1 MACTIN
7 FGMPTQCRDGKSGVR
22 IAYWTPK
29 SNVVAVNVDASGAV
43 STITMAASTYW
54 YTLNLD
60 KENGQ
65 FAEATTNN
73 LPEGTAFAAQ
83 TFTFNYR
90 KLSVTQRHFV
100 QMAAHANGVCFI
112 LRDWNDNYIFMGADN
127 GAFLT
132 GDDTNTG
139 KVFGDN
145 SGSLLTFTANEPYKA
160 YFVNSSVMGTLPIS
174 N

>member
-1 MACTIN
+1 
-7 FGMPTQCRDGKSGVR
+7 MPSQCRDGKSGVR

-29 SNVVAVNVDASGAV
+29 SNIVAMNVDASGSV
-43 STITMAASTYW
+43 SSVTMSASTYF

-65 FAEATTNN
+65 FTQGITNN
-73 LPEGTAFAAQ
+73 LPEGTNFEVQ

-90 KLSVTQRHFV
+90 KISVNQRHFI
-100 QMAAHANGVCFI
+100 QMAAHANGLVFV
-112 LRDWNDNYIFMGADN
+112 LRDWNDNYIVMGADN

-132 GDDTNTG
+132 GEEGGTG

-145 SGSLLTFTANEPYKA
+145 NGSMLTFTANEPYKA
-160 YFVNSSVMGTLPIS
+160 YILTSTAFGNLPIS